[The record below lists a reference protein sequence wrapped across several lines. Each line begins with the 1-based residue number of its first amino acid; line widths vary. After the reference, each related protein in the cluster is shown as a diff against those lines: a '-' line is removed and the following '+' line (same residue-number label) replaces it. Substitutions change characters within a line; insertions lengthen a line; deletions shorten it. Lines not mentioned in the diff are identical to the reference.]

1 MRSEKVVASMASER
15 KNLPRWIADQ
25 LAAALASSLPA
36 AGARLSDDETSIQVL
51 RAAASISI
59 VFLIVYLVYDVWSRE
74 GGTRFGAIFHWITV
88 AGSLAFFIA
97 TWTRSF
103 REHWKHWTLLFAI
116 LLISVF
122 ILISSETQ
130 EGESR
135 YITILL
141 FPVATAAF
149 VNWEWQWQVMMGLA
163 CLVLFA
169 VAGFVIPVPGDSFHR
184 WLGLFAAIALA
195 ECISFFIGVYRQR
208 IDAQVDQLKQA
219 AAFREAQIATM
230 AHDIRSPVAA
240 IAGFVEL
247 LDDDELE
254 EEDRSAILARIGT
267 TAWLMDLT
275 VSNVLDLYQIS
286 GGRISTNPSR
296 VDPNRVIAEAASN
309 CAPQAIHKGLTL
321 TVDYGE
327 VPRGNFDPR
336 HLERIARN
344 LLAFSIARLSAGTIH
359 LQTLPGNNGIIIEVE
374 DDGPL
379 PSDEEL
385 ATLMGL
391 GQTNGYRPAN
401 NMLGLYV
408 ARALAEN
415 SGGRMRATLP
425 NEDRLRL
432 VAEVPSARIEAKSEP
447 KPPPT

>member
-1 MRSEKVVASMASER
+1 MSNE
-15 KNLPRWIADQ
+15 
-25 LAAALASSLPA
+25 
-36 AGARLSDDETSIQVL
+36 ETSIQVL
-51 RAAASISI
+51 RAGSSIAI
-59 VFLIVYLVYDVWSRE
+59 LFLLAYLVYDIWS
-74 GGTRFGAIFHWITV
+74 GQGASLFGRVFHWATV
-88 AGSLAFFIA
+88 IGALAFFFA
-97 TWTRSF
+97 TWTRGF

-116 LLISVF
+116 VLIAID

-130 EGESR
+130 EGEAR
-135 YITILL
+135 YIMILL

-149 VNWEWQWQVMMGLA
+149 VNWEWQWQAMMGLS
-163 CLVLFA
+163 CIVLYALADFL
-169 VAGFVIPVPGDSFHR
+169 IPLPGDTFNR
-184 WLGLFAAIALA
+184 WLGLLAAIALA

-240 IAGFVEL
+240 IAGFVDL
-247 LDDDELE
+247 LDDDDLA
-254 EEDRSAILARIGT
+254 EEDRKAILARIGT

-286 GGRISTNPSR
+286 GGRISASPSR
-296 VDPNRVIAEAASN
+296 LDPNRVVADAASN
-309 CAPQAIHKGLTL
+309 CAPQAIHKGLKL

-344 LLAFSIARLSAGTIH
+344 MLAYSISRLSTGEIH
-359 LQTLPGNNGIIIEVE
+359 LRTLPNNGGITIEVE
-374 DDGPL
+374 DDGPV

-385 ATLMGL
+385 ATLLSHSQPNGNSPSKSMIGL
-391 GQTNGYRPAN
+391 F
-401 NMLGLYV
+401 V

-415 SGGRMRATLP
+415 VGGRMRMTLQT
-425 NEDRLRL
+425 EDRIKL
-432 VAEVPSARIEAKSEP
+432 VAQVPSARIEPRA
-447 KPPPT
+447 T